1 MSSTITSTFIV
12 KKSQAIESIG
22 FETEIMMDFSAFLT
36 YVSLVGPV
44 IDKDVRVS
52 LRLHQV
58 TPLLFVVDV
67 VQVALVGPDGRILLK
82 SLHIVTIEKVL
93 KSLF

>member
-1 MSSTITSTFIV
+1 MLL
-12 KKSQAIESIG
+12 
-22 FETEIMMDFSAFLT
+22 LT

-67 VQVALVGPDGRILLK
+67 VQVALVGPDGGILQKTVDRI
-82 SLHIVTIEKVL
+82 IVSVEKVF
-93 KSLF
+93 KSFFLRTLPYPKGCFVP